1 MTMVAQ
7 TPPDPVHSERLPAKT
22 PTKRRGGIGRRERA
36 AWGFLA
42 PALIA
47 IAIFFVIPVVSALL
61 LSLTDFDIY
70 ALADL
75 ANLRFVGLQNYERLL
90 SNPLFW
96 TAMRNTAWFA
106 VLGVP
111 LTIAAALGA
120 AVILNARTVKWR
132 PIWRVMLFAPYVTTL
147 VATAVVWRYLLHTRY
162 GVINWGLDS
171 IGLPAVDWLGQPES
185 SIPAILMFVV
195 WKTFGYNMLIFLAV
209 LQTVPDELYEAAR
222 IDGAGRWKQF
232 QHVTLPAIAPTV
244 LLVSIITVAAFFQLF
259 AEPYVMTQG
268 GPAQSTVT
276 VLYFM
281 YEEGFKW
288 WNLGSASA
296 VAFILFLCI
305 LAVTLVQLW
314 VSRRLAG
321 SET

>member
-1 MTMVAQ
+1 MTAVEA
-7 TPPDPVHSERLPAKT
+7 TIAAEPRRPAANPRT
-22 PTKRRGGIGRRERA
+22 RSRA
-36 AWGFLA
+36 AWGFVA

-47 IAIFFVIPVVSALL
+47 IAVFFAVPVFAALL

-75 ANLRFVGLQNYERLL
+75 RNLRFVGLDNYVNLF

-96 TAMRNTAWFA
+96 GAMKNTGLFA
-106 VLGVP
+106 LIGVP
-111 LTIAAALGA
+111 ASIAASLAAALL
-120 AVILNARTVKWR
+120 LNARIIKWR
-132 PIWRVMLFAPYVTTL
+132 PVWRVAFFAPFVTTL
-147 VATAVVWRYLLHTRY
+147 VATAVLWNYLLHTRY
-162 GVINWGLDS
+162 GLINWALTGV
-171 IGLPAVDWLGQPES
+171 GLPAVDWLGSPAT
-185 SIPAILMFVV
+185 SIPAILIFVV

-209 LQTVPDELYEAAR
+209 LQTVPDELHEAAR
-222 IDGAGRWKQF
+222 IDGAGAWTRF
-232 QHVTLPAIAPTV
+232 RHVTLPAIAPTL
-244 LLVSIITVAAFFQLF
+244 LLVSIISVASFFQLF

-305 LAVTLVQLW
+305 LAITLIQLA
-314 VSRRLAG
+314 VARRLGAY
-321 SET
+321 E

>member
-1 MTMVAQ
+1 LSSTITA
-7 TPPDPVHSERLPAKT
+7 
-22 PTKRRGGIGRRERA
+22 RERA
-36 AWGFLA
+36 AWGFVA

-47 IAIFFVIPVVSALL
+47 IAVFFAVPVIAALL

-75 ANLRFVGLQNYERLL
+75 KNLRFVGLQNYERLL
-90 SNPLFW
+90 TNPLFW
-96 TAMRNTAWFA
+96 GAMKNTLWFS

-111 LTIAAALGA
+111 LAIAASLFA

-132 PIWRVMLFAPYVTTL
+132 PIWRVVFFAPYVTTL
-147 VATAVVWRYLLHTRY
+147 VATAVLWNYMLHTKY
-162 GVINWGLDS
+162 GVINWILTS
-171 IGLPAVDWLGQPES
+171 VGLPAVDWLGSPATS
-185 SIPAILMFVV
+185 VPAILMFVV
-195 WKTFGYNMLIFLAV
+195 WKIFGYNMLIFLAV
-209 LQTVPDELYEAAR
+209 LQTVPDDLYEAAR
-222 IDGAGRWKQF
+222 IDGAGPWKSF
-232 QHVTLPAIAPTV
+232 RHVTLPAIAPTL
-244 LLVSIITVAAFFQLF
+244 LLVSIISVAGFFQLF

-296 VAFILFLCI
+296 VALILFLCI
-305 LAVTLVQLW
+305 FAVTMVQLW
-314 VSRRLAG
+314 ASRKLG
-321 SET
+321 GDHT

>member
-1 MTMVAQ
+1 MT
-7 TPPDPVHSERLPAKT
+7 TAKT
-22 PTKRRGGIGRRERA
+22 YKNIRARERA
-36 AWGFLA
+36 ALGFVA
-42 PALIA
+42 PSLIA
-47 IAIFFVIPVVSALL
+47 IGLFFAIPVFAALL

-75 ANLRFVGLQNYERLL
+75 GNLRFVGLENYQRLL
-90 SNPLFW
+90 TNPLFW
-96 TAMRNTAWFA
+96 GAMKNTLTFA

-111 LTIAAALGA
+111 ISIAVSLAA
-120 AVILNARTVKWR
+120 AVILNARVVKWR
-132 PIWRVMLFAPYVTTL
+132 PLWRVMFFAPFVTTL

-162 GVINWGLDS
+162 GVINWALQGV
-171 IGLPAVDWLGQPES
+171 GLPPVDWLGQPET

-195 WKTFGYNMLIFLAV
+195 WKIFGYNMLIFLAV
-209 LQTVPDELYEAAR
+209 LQTVPDDLYEAAR
-222 IDGAGRWKQF
+222 IDGAGPWKQF
-232 QHVTLPAIAPTV
+232 RHVTLPAIAPTL
-244 LLVSIITVAAFFQLF
+244 LLVSIISVASFFQLF

-296 VAFILFLCI
+296 VAFVLFACI
-305 LAVTLVQLW
+305 LAVTLIQLA
-314 VSRRLAG
+314 VAKRMGAYQ
-321 SET
+321 